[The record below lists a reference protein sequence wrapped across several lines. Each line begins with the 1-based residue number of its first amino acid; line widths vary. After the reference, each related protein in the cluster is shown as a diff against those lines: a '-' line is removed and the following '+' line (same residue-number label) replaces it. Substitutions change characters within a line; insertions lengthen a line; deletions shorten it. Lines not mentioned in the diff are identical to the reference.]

1 MCSIAGLSVEEVSA
15 TARPVDFS
23 ECKSDDEFAY
33 SINNYADDK
42 FSDSAANS
50 SSSCGFAPGDEDLLL
65 KRPQKAEIESVEKV
79 SKTSEGEKFPM
90 AFTSTL
96 HCVNFTPDERIAS
109 VVLFCCRRSIIHEE
123 HHDYIQT

>member
-1 MCSIAGLSVEEVSA
+1 MEPDIKRRRLTACLSRYYRRY
-15 TARPVDFS
+15 ARL
-23 ECKSDDEFAY
+23 EG
-33 SINNYADDK
+33 NYGCDLQT
-42 FSDSAANS
+42 N
-50 SSSCGFAPGDEDLLL
+50 LLL